1 MGAFMDLVFRRESC
15 RDYDDSRPVERE
27 KLVRCLEAARM
38 APSAC
43 NSQPWYFTVVLDREV
58 LPRLAEC
65 VQEGGMNRFASRCP
79 ALVVV
84 TEEKANL
91 SARLGGAIKD
101 QQYAQTDVGIAA
113 AHFCLEATDQG
124 LSTCILGW
132 FNEKRIKALLGIPAG
147 SRVRLVLCVGYPA
160 RDTLREKKRKTLEEI
175 ARFVG

>member
-1 MGAFMDLVFRRESC
+1 MGTFMDLVFRRESC
-15 RDYDDSRPVERE
+15 RDYDASRPVERE

-38 APSAC
+38 SPSAC
-43 NSQPWYFTVVLDREV
+43 NSQPWHFTVVLDGEV

-79 ALVVV
+79 AMVVV

-91 SARLGGAIKD
+91 TARLGGAIKD
-101 QQYAQTDVGIAA
+101 QQYAQTDIGLAV
-113 AHFCLEATDQG
+113 AHFCLEAVDQG

-132 FNEKRIKALLGIPAG
+132 FHEKKIKALLGIPEG
-147 SRVRLVLCVGYPA
+147 SRVRLVLCVGYA
-160 RDTLREKKRKTLEEI
+160 AQKALREKKRKSLEEI